1 MKKKKLI
8 IIGKKSFIGSNIY
21 NFLKRKKKISILSF
35 EDFMK
40 LPNKIISN
48 YDYVCN
54 CAVNKNSIKRSYKSS
69 YDCDLKIAKK
79 IEKIPVNYIFL
90 SSRKVYKPK
99 FNINESSKIQPID
112 KDSKNKI
119 ITERNLIK
127 KLKSKLLILR
137 ISNVIGLKTNK
148 KNRRIHKTFLDNYLE
163 MVKKNDNVKFYNLF
177 KDFITINQLSKIFEL
192 ILKKK
197 LNGIFNVSRGQKIY
211 IKEIIKWL
219 NHKNPNKEKFICMNE
234 NKNILDKYSFT
245 LNNLKLYKKIK
256 YKPTKK
262 DLKTFCLKLS
272 GNIH

>member
-177 KDFITINQLSKIFEL
+177 KDFITINQLSKIFDL

-197 LNGIFNVSRGQKIY
+197 LNGVFNVSLGQKIY

-245 LNNLKLYKKIK
+245 LSNLKLYKKIK

-272 GNIH
+272 SSIH

>member
-21 NFLKRKKKISILSF
+21 HFLKRKKKISILSF

-54 CAVNKNSIKRSYKSS
+54 CAVNKNSIKKSYKRS

-192 ILKKK
+192 ILKRK
-197 LNGIFNVSRGQKIY
+197 LNGVFNVSLGQKIY